1 MLLHNSVTEDPTIW
15 AGLNHPELSLE
26 DVDVAVFGIP
36 YDGGVSFRSGTC

>member
-1 MLLHNSVTEDPTIW
+1 MLLRNSVTEDPTIW

-36 YDGGVSFRSGTC
+36 YDLSLIHISG